1 MNDTERKRFLVQ
13 IRDRDREDIRSEI
26 MTADKII
33 NRIDMSDIY
42 EEELRIFDISR
53 FGCIEELS
61 INGCWAD
68 PEDPLYI
75 WCTDTKGKV
84 VIDGYG
90 TDH

>member
-26 MTADKII
+26 MTADEII
-33 NRIDMSDIY
+33 SRIDMSDIY
-42 EEELRIFDISR
+42 EEELHIFDVSR
-53 FGCIEELS
+53 FGHVEELS
-61 INGCWAD
+61 INGCWSD
-68 PEDPLYI
+68 PYNPLYI
-75 WCTDTKGKV
+75 WCTDAKGKV

>member
-1 MNDTERKRFLVQ
+1 MTDKNFLVQ
-13 IRDRDREDIRSEI
+13 IKDDNGVRGEI

-33 NRIDMSDIY
+33 DRLDMADIY

-53 FGCIEELS
+53 FGYIEELS
-61 INGCWAD
+61 INGCWSD
-68 PEDPLYI
+68 PENPLYI
-75 WCTDTKGKV
+75 WCTDSNGKV